1 MLALLN
7 ELAIHA
13 VQAVSHGNFAALLA
27 LFLIAAL
34 TEVGIPFP
42 FVIDGVLFLAGY
54 RMTISPIH
62 LLLAVGSLFL
72 GRVVGASAIYWVF
85 RLVDKPVSKWL
96 SRRFP
101 KLQNGIERLRLG
113 ARAPVAVAIGRLTP
127 GLLTAVSVAAGG
139 SQVYFG
145 YFIAGIAISSII
157 ADAALIILGFA
168 TQHGLHYLGVR
179 PSIWMIIIGLIVF
192 LVLVGLVYRWVTKRK
207 SARHKSDGPESRDN
221 KCER

>member
-1 MLALLN
+1 MLELLN

-13 VQAVSHGNFAALLA
+13 MQAVSHGNFAALLA

-34 TEVGIPFP
+34 TEVGLPFP

-54 RMTISPIH
+54 RMTITPVH
-62 LLLAVGSLFL
+62 LLLVVSALFL

-101 KLQNGIERLRLG
+101 KLQNGIERLRLRLG
-113 ARAPVAVAIGRLTP
+113 AHAPVAVAIGRLTP

-139 SQVYFG
+139 CRVYFG

-157 ADAALIILGFA
+157 ADAALIVLGFA
-168 TQHGLHYLGVR
+168 TQHGLRSLGLR
-179 PSIWMIIIGLIVF
+179 PSIWMIIIGLIAF
-192 LVLVGLVYRWVTKRK
+192 LVFVGLAYRWVTKRK
-207 SARHKSDGPESRDN
+207 
-221 KCER
+221 

>member
-1 MLALLN
+1 MLELLN

-13 VQAVSHGNFAALLA
+13 MQAVSHGNFAALLA

-34 TEVGIPFP
+34 TEVGLPFP

-54 RMTISPIH
+54 RMTITPVH
-62 LLLAVGSLFL
+62 LLLVVSALFL

-101 KLQNGIERLRLG
+101 KLQNGIERLRLRLG
-113 ARAPVAVAIGRLTP
+113 ARAPVAVAMGRLTP

-139 SQVYFG
+139 CQVHFG

-157 ADAALIILGFA
+157 ADAALILLGFA
-168 TQHGLHYLGVR
+168 TQHGLHGLGLR
-179 PSIWMIIIGLIVF
+179 PSIWMIIIGLIAF
-192 LVLVGLVYRWVTKRK
+192 LVFVGLAHRWVTKRK
-207 SARHKSDGPESRDN
+207 
-221 KCER
+221 